1 MVAVVVAVVVVV
13 VVAVVVVAAS
23 GRLVN
28 VISPATFVLKVQVVH
43 VRIERKQCLR
53 RLLLPRNMV
62 QPSTRSRSSAAS
74 AADAD
79 AKRQRPASA
88 AATSSSAPI
97 SKKSVLPPP
106 KAAPRSAKKAAAR
119 PAPKA
124 PRPAPKAA
132 PRSTKKATAAAKAAA
147 ASQSTPLQP
156 TAGVNPGDL
165 ATGVN
170 PGDLATGGRSVL
182 CSLVTR
188 YFPSLSPHSSHMSHP
203 ILPI

>member
-1 MVAVVVAVVVVV
+1 MVPMATVH
-13 VVAVVVVAAS
+13 AVVVVAAS

-28 VISPATFVLKVQVVH
+28 VISPATFVLKVVH
-43 VRIERKQCLR
+43 LRIERKQCLR

-62 QPSTRSRSSAAS
+62 RPQPSTRSRSSAAS

-132 PRSTKKATAAAKAAA
+132 PRSAKKATAAAKAAA